1 MALRKPTTTNTA
13 AAFEQEPGAAAT
25 ASAVA
30 EREPTATAVAEREP
44 APAAQT
50 PAPRPAP
57 VQTPE
62 PTAAAK
68 VEATTAI
75 AAAATSSV
83 ATLNDAANVAKK
95 FKAEVAAM
103 KGGADFSYGSHR
115 VFKGDNGAITEMSG
129 EKLNLGRWVQ
139 VRLLA
144 WDTSFVV
151 SPGEQGKDSGGFVA
165 YSKDGVTID
174 SVGSEELKSWVGK
187 SVDDYI
193 TYLRDEEEFASASRR
208 DFIDCECAVLNCE
221 DEPEFKEAVQITLSS
236 SSMPAFRKYQSDL
249 ESTAKCVQM
258 GLPGYKLPEDPFTF
272 YFLRE
277 VASKKNN
284 TWTKLR
290 ICSTL
295 PAKI

>member
-1 MALRKPTTTNTA
+1 MALRRPTTTNTA
-13 AAFEQEPGAAAT
+13 AAFEQEPAAAAT
-25 ASAVA
+25 AS
-30 EREPTATAVAEREP
+30 AVAEREP

-50 PAPRPAP
+50 PAPTPAP
-57 VQTPE
+57 TQTPE
-62 PTAAAK
+62 PVAAAK

-83 ATLNDAANVAKK
+83 ATLNDAANMAKK

-103 KGGADFSYGSHR
+103 KGAADFSYGSHR

-129 EKLNLGRWVQ
+129 DKLSLGRWAQ

-174 SVGSEELKSWVGK
+174 SVSGEEQKAWVGK
-187 SVDDYI
+187 SVEDYV
-193 TYLRDEEEFASASRR
+193 TYLQETEEFEKAGRR
-208 DFIDCECAVLNCE
+208 EFIDCECAVLSCE
-221 DEPEFKEAVQITLSS
+221 DEPEFNEVIQITLSAS
-236 SSMPAFRKYQSDL
+236 SIPAFRKYQADL
-249 ESTAKCVQM
+249 EANAKCVQM
-258 GLPGYKLPEDPFTF
+258 GLKGFKLPEDPFTF
-272 YFLRE
+272 FFLRE
-277 VASKKNN
+277 VASKNSN
-284 TWTKLR
+284 TWTKLK
-290 ICSTL
+290 IVSSL